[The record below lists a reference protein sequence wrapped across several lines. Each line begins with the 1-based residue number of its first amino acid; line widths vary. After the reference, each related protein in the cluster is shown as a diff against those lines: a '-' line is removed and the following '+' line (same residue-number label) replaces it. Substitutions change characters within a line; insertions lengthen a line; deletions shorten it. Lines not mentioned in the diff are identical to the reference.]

1 MGIRALMSIDVER
14 IEEVATTVV
23 HEAVTLHRE
32 LGPGL
37 LESVYEVTLADA
49 LSRRGLGVQRQT
61 AVGLKFRDR
70 SFPEAFR
77 ADLIVEESMILE
89 IKSIDQ
95 IVAAHRKQL
104 LTYLRLSR
112 LPIGFLLN
120 FGAAWMKDGIVRMV
134 NGLPE
139 KG

>member
-1 MGIRALMSIDVER
+1 M
-14 IEEVATTVV
+14 ATIVV

-49 LSRRGLGVQRQT
+49 LSRHGLRVQRQT
-61 AVGLKFRDR
+61 AVALKFRDR
-70 SFPEAFR
+70 SFQEAFR
-77 ADLIVEESMILE
+77 ADLIVEQSLILE

-95 IVAAHRKQL
+95 IIAAHRKQL
-104 LTYLRLSR
+104 LTYLRLSG
-112 LPIGFLLN
+112 LPLGFLLN

-139 KG
+139 AGK